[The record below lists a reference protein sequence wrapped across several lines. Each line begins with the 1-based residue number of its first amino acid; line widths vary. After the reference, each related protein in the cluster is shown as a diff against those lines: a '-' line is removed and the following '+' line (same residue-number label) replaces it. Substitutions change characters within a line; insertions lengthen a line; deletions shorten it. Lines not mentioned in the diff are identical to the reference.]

1 MWASSSFLVCSW
13 SSMLYSLAFPSVFT
27 VISTKVFS
35 LSVSWCWIYFI
46 CRFCVAWY
54 PVYRVPRGNFRAA
67 FLTYHSLGKLVHK
80 KCSMDTNDGHT
91 QVVSPVVGL
100 QSYNDKVPFGLDVF
114 LDDRRIFFAYQSI
127 WSVQLLNSTERFRG
141 QWWNQIKSLRRS
153 LFLVIAWS
161 TCSSYF
167 FVL

>member
-1 MWASSSFLVCSW
+1 
-13 SSMLYSLAFPSVFT
+13 
-27 VISTKVFS
+27 
-35 LSVSWCWIYFI
+35 
-46 CRFCVAWY
+46 
-54 PVYRVPRGNFRAA
+54 VPRGNFRAA

-141 QWWNQIKSLRRS
+141 Q
-153 LFLVIAWS
+153 
-161 TCSSYF
+161 
-167 FVL
+167 